1 MVWGVFT
8 RLRRHGK
15 DHLLQLMSGR
25 NGSYRVMRVVATV
38 GCVILGF
45 LVIRG
50 FWMFVVSSPYPA
62 DVFLFVIFDV
72 PLAAVAVLL
81 GWLALRGHNPRTRA
95 AVSFGCVT
103 GLWFAIAAFVIL
115 FFGPLILMERG
126 VIPDSGQGP
135 LGAFLYAPAA
145 FAVGTLGGVLY
156 RTLRSRED

>member
-1 MVWGVFT
+1 
-8 RLRRHGK
+8 
-15 DHLLQLMSGR
+15 
-25 NGSYRVMRVVATV
+25 MRVVATV

-81 GWLALRGHNPRTRA
+81 GWLALRGHNPRTRT

-126 VIPDSGQGP
+126 VIPDSGQAGKTRRSNACGDA
-135 LGAFLYAPAA
+135 LGTSFSNCNRSCNEMR
-145 FAVGTLGGVLY
+145 
-156 RTLRSRED
+156 RTERN